1 MTATSYYTIIKNC
14 LSGAYS
20 EVEEMDKETIRD
32 FLISQLALDVS
43 VGDLFLQ
50 EANDL
55 RVNIITML
63 T

>member
-20 EVEEMDKETIRD
+20 EVEEMDKETIRE
-32 FLISQLALDVS
+32 FLLKQLAI
-43 VGDLFLQ
+43 DLAIGELYLQ
-50 EANDL
+50 EVHEI

>member
-1 MTATSYYTIIKNC
+1 MTSTSYYMIIKNC
-14 LSGAYS
+14 LSGAYTES
-20 EVEEMDKETIRD
+20 EEMDKETIRD
-32 FLISQLALDVS
+32 FLINQLALDVS
-43 VGDLFLQ
+43 IGDLFIQ